1 MFNQP
6 INQEVSV
13 TALYFSGRN
22 QRGGKLKT
30 FPKRMEWQGDT
41 YTFRDG
47 LQYLIKKG
55 LAITQIFDMTDGET
69 NYRLQADPDGTR
81 WTLLA
86 VSKA

>member
-1 MFNQP
+1 MFTQK
-6 INQEVSV
+6 INQEVNV
-13 TALYFSGRN
+13 TALYFSGHR
-22 QRGGKLKT
+22 QLKT
-30 FPKRMEWQGDT
+30 FPKRMEWAGDT

-55 LAITQIFDMTDGET
+55 RAITQIFDMTDGET
-69 NYRLQADPDGTR
+69 NYRLQSDDSEH